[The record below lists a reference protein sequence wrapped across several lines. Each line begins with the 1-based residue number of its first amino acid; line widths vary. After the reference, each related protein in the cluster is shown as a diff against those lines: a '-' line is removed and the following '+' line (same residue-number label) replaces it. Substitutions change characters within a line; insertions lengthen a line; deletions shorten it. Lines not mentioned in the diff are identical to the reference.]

1 MPAQRKALGRGLS
14 ALLGTPDLEADRLRE
29 IDVDRIIPNNNQPR
43 KSFDDSTLDEL
54 AVSIRSH
61 GIVQPIIVRSLQDG
75 VFQIVA
81 GERRWRAAQRAGLVR
96 IPALVREAQEE
107 QALELALVENVQRED
122 LNPID
127 QARAYQRLLSEFGMT
142 QEGVARRVGKSR
154 AGVANLLRLL
164 KLPGEVQQWLLE
176 ERLTVGHAKALL
188 SLSGADAIVDAA
200 REMIREHYSVRQA
213 ELLVAQHVKGSGS
226 KKTRREG
233 DPNVRAALVAL
244 ERALG
249 TKVAIRQAAKGRG
262 KIEIHFHSP
271 EELERL
277 YNGLL
282 QARF

>member
-1 MPAQRKALGRGLS
+1 MS
-14 ALLGTPDLEADRLRE
+14 A
-29 IDVDRIIPNNNQPR
+29 
-43 KSFDDSTLDEL
+43 
-54 AVSIRSH
+54 
-61 GIVQPIIVRSLQDG
+61 
-75 VFQIVA
+75 
-81 GERRWRAAQRAGLVR
+81 RAG
-96 IPALVREAQEE
+96 PAL
-107 QALELALVENVQRED
+107 
-122 LNPID
+122 PICS
-127 QARAYQRLLSEFGMT
+127 ACSNCPE
-142 QEGVARRVGKSR
+142 
-154 AGVANLLRLL
+154 
-164 KLPGEVQQWLLE
+164 KLQQWLLE

>member
-1 MPAQRKALGRGLS
+1 MS
-14 ALLGTPDLEADRLRE
+14 ALLGTPDLESDRLRE

-43 KSFDDSTLDEL
+43 KSFDDSALDEL
-54 AVSIRSH
+54 AVSIRTH
-61 GIVQPIIVRSLQDG
+61 GIVQPIVVRSLQDG
-75 VFQIVA
+75 VFQIVV
-81 GERRWRAAQRAGLVR
+81 GERRWRAAQQAGLVR

-107 QALELALVENVQRED
+107 QALELALVENIQREG

-188 SLSGADAIVDAA
+188 SLSGADAILDAA
-200 REMIREHYSVRQA
+200 REMIRGHYSVRQA
-213 ELLVAQHVKGSGS
+213 ESLVAQTVKGAGS
-226 KKTRREG
+226 KKTRPDV

-244 ERALG
+244 EQALG
-249 TKVAIRQAAKGRG
+249 TKVAIRQAKGRG